1 MSGVASSP
9 ILRAIGCFSSTLEPS
24 AHVYTDFDCR
34 YTDFDTDYTDF
45 DRHYTDFDANYTDFV
60 SLFFVCFQATE
71 RHEI

>member
-1 MSGVASSP
+1 MSRAASSS
-9 ILRAIGCFSSTLEPS
+9 ILSAIGCFSSTLEPS
-24 AHVYTDFDCR
+24 AHVYTDFDY
-34 YTDFDTDYTDF
+34 YTDFGTDYTDF